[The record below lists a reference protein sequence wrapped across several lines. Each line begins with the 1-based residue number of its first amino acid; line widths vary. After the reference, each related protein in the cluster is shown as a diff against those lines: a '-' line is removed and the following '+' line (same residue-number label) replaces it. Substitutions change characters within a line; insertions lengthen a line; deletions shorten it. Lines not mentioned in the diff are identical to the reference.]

1 MVPCPRGDC
10 DEVVGHVPN
19 GLRDV
24 KVSTLEE
31 AYTALVKIGKG
42 DADSLPHCTVRRAAD
57 HNMAGE

>member
-1 MVPCPRGDC
+1 M
-10 DEVVGHVPN
+10 VGHVPN